1 MWPAAS
7 FAELSGSPEL
17 ERAHRRDHA
26 QEIVEAE
33 VRTFPAFSPG
43 VSNRREPGG
52 STGIKRLPSIHKA
65 GDHHDQ
71 QARPLRGLRLAH
83 AFGSG
88 VAQKAA
94 APNDAQIAHIAYT
107 AGQLDLD
114 AGKQALAKSH
124 NKAVRSFAETMV
136 RDHGAVNDQALALV
150 KKLHVTPQDN
160 ATSEALTKQAK
171 DKARELAKLRGHAFD
186 RAYIQ
191 NEVAFHRT
199 VNGALK
205 TTLIPSAHNAELK
218 SLLETGLTLFQEH
231 QKHAEQLATN
241 LR

>member
-1 MWPAAS
+1 MINKFVLCGASALLMLAGPA
-7 FAELSGSPEL
+7 
-17 ERAHRRDHA
+17 
-26 QEIVEAE
+26 
-33 VRTFPAFSPG
+33 
-43 VSNRREPGG
+43 
-52 STGIKRLPSIHKA
+52 
-65 GDHHDQ
+65 
-71 QARPLRGLRLAH
+71 
-83 AFGSG
+83 
-88 VAQKAA
+88 VAQQAA

-107 AGQLDLD
+107 AGQLDVD

-124 NKAVRSFAETMV
+124 SEAVRSFAETMV
-136 RDHGAVNDQALALV
+136 RDHGAVNEQALALV
-150 KKLHVTPQDN
+150 KKLGVTPEDN

-171 DKARELAKLRGHAFD
+171 EKSHELSELSGEAFD

-199 VNGALK
+199 VNGALS

-231 QKHAEQLATN
+231 QKHAEQLEKN